1 MDFRKE
7 KNLSFSIDHSFD
19 RFVARATL
27 SNDYFKG
34 IHYQK
39 ILSVL
44 RKNLPFPFSVGIGIH
59 PSEQTSQY
67 HAERALLESTRYGLY
82 EGFLVSGEPEVLTGP
97 LSQAQSLRYSYQD
110 GSSVQF
116 AHRLG
121 IDNTNLLRLVA
132 LYRNDPK
139 TILTAADL
147 GPILGITQRST
158 RRILQ
163 RLYELGLIRIL
174 SEAGTAGRGRPVH
187 KYVFIPEAMEHSLA
201 GIV

>member
-1 MDFRKE
+1 M
-7 KNLSFSIDHSFD
+7 
-19 RFVARATL
+19 
-27 SNDYFKG
+27 
-34 IHYQK
+34 
-39 ILSVL
+39 
-44 RKNLPFPFSVGIGIH
+44 
-59 PSEQTSQY
+59 
-67 HAERALLESTRYGLY
+67 
-82 EGFLVSGEPEVLTGP
+82 VSGEPEVLTGP

-116 AHRLG
+116 AHQLG